1 MAIYSSRNPD
11 ESDVQ
16 GHQFDLGNCGLEV
29 TTMKLV
35 LYDDYRL
42 GVIQDSRVV
51 DVMDAFAGM
60 QFRRPQEMMEELI
73 TNWNEVKPKI
83 DGVIRGKEGVPLDG
97 VRLRAPLPRPSK
109 LICAAVNYLEFGQR
123 EPAVLDAFLKS
134 PSAIIGSGDTCELP
148 PVPATI
154 FHHEPE
160 LAFVVGK
167 RATKVSQDDALSY
180 IFGYCN
186 FLDMSARG
194 LQGAVGNSFF
204 LGKCWDTFAPM
215 GPALVTADEIP
226 DPQNIR
232 VRLWNNDEPRH
243 DFYTSDMAHPI
254 RELVSEFSKITTL
267 EPGDVVATGVNHQQ
281 IGAVQDGD
289 VIRMEV
295 EELGPPLIIRISDPS
310 RREWPRG
317 IDTEMAARVIAGAP
331 RRA

>member
-1 MAIYSSRNPD
+1 
-11 ESDVQ
+11 
-16 GHQFDLGNCGLEV
+16 
-29 TTMKLV
+29 MKLV
-35 LYDDYRL
+35 LYNDYQL
-42 GVIQDSRVV
+42 GVILDNRVV
-51 DVMDAFAGM
+51 DVMDVFAGLR
-60 QFRRPQEMMEELI
+60 FRRPQEMMEELI
-73 TNWNEVKPKI
+73 TNWEDVKPKI
-83 DGVIRGKEGVPLDG
+83 DEAVRGKEGVPLNR

-226 DPQNIR
+226 VPQNIR
-232 VRLWNNDEPRH
+232 IRLWNNDEPRH
-243 DFYTSDMAHPI
+243 DFSTSDMAHPI

-295 EELGPPLIIRISDPS
+295 EELGPSLVIRISDPS

-317 IDTEMAARVIAGAP
+317 IDTEMAARVIGGAP